1 MSAENVLSVFVD
13 ESGDFGEVKERPSY
27 YLVTLVFHD
36 QKHDISQQI
45 KKLEESIKSS
55 GIGIEYIHT
64 GPIIRREAVFT
75 NLSIDDRRKMI
86 FKILNF
92 MKVCPI
98 KCATVVVDRKT
109 AENKVQLSGKISKA
123 LTEVFLKHD
132 EFFRSFD
139 AINVYYDNGQDEL
152 SAVLNAVFSARYEN
166 VEFKKAEPQKYRL
179 LQVADFICS
188 IELLRIKMKEN
199 RLSSSEKKFFYKPQ
213 ELKKAFIKPID
224 MKRL

>member
-64 GPIIRREAVFT
+64 GPIIRREAVFN

-109 AENKVQLSGKISKA
+109 AANKVQLSGKISKA

-132 EFFRSFD
+132 DFFRSFD

>member
-1 MSAENVLSVFVD
+1 MSSENVLSVFVD

-36 QKHDISQQI
+36 QKHDITHQI
-45 KKLEESIKSS
+45 NKLEDSIKSS
-55 GIGIEYIHT
+55 GIDIEYIHT
-64 GPIIRREAVFT
+64 GPIIRREAVFN

-98 KCATVVVDRKT
+98 KCTTVVIDRKT
-109 AENKVQLSGKISKA
+109 AGNKVQLSGKISKA
-123 LTEVFLKHD
+123 LTEVFMKHD
-132 EFFRSFD
+132 DFFRSFD

-213 ELKKAFIKPID
+213 ELKKSFIKPID
-224 MKRL
+224 MKQL

>member
-1 MSAENVLSVFVD
+1 MSSENVLSVFVD
-13 ESGDFGEVKERPSY
+13 ESGDFGEVKDRPSY

-45 KKLEESIKSS
+45 KKLEDSISSS

-64 GPIIRREAVFT
+64 GPIIRREAIFN

-98 KCATVVVDRKT
+98 KCATVAIDRKT
-109 AENKVQLSGKISKA
+109 AANKVQLSGKISKA
-123 LTEVFLKHD
+123 LTEVFIKHD
-132 EFFRSFD
+132 DFFRSFD

-152 SAVLNAVFSARYEN
+152 SAVLNAVFSARYEH

-199 RLSSSEKKFFYKPQ
+199 RLSSSEKRFFYKPQ
-213 ELKKAFIKPID
+213 ELKKSFIKPID
-224 MKRL
+224 MKQL

>member
-1 MSAENVLSVFVD
+1 MSTENVLSVFVD

-64 GPIIRREAVFT
+64 GPIIRREAVFN

-109 AENKVQLSGKISKA
+109 AANKVQLSGKISKA

-132 EFFRSFD
+132 DFFRSFD
-139 AINVYYDNGQDEL
+139 AINVYYDNGQ
-152 SAVLNAVFSARYEN
+152 VG
-166 VEFKKAEPQKYRL
+166 
-179 LQVADFICS
+179 
-188 IELLRIKMKEN
+188 
-199 RLSSSEKKFFYKPQ
+199 
-213 ELKKAFIKPID
+213 
-224 MKRL
+224 

>member
-109 AENKVQLSGKISKA
+109 ADNKVQLSGKISKA